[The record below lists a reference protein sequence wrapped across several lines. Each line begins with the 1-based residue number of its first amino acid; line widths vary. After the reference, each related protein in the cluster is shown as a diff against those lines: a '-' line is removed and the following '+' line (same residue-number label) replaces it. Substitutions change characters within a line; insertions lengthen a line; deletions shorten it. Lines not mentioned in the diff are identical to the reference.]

1 MFPLLGLF
9 LIMAW
14 VAWRCADEKNKP
26 ALSSGLSSRNKLED
40 RGRGL
45 EDRGYGLED
54 RGHGLEDGP
63 RPGPGMGVLIIGET
77 EEAEDSLVSSL
88 QPGHNSIILSLG
100 DPILQV
106 FNRGISTI

>member
-40 RGRGL
+40 RG
-45 EDRGYGLED
+45 YGLED

-63 RPGPGMGVLIIGET
+63 RPGPGVGVLIIGET

>member
-26 ALSSGLSSRNKLED
+26 APSSGLSSRNKLED

-54 RGHGLEDGP
+54 GP
-63 RPGPGMGVLIIGET
+63 RPRPGVGVLIIGET

-88 QPGHNSIILSLG
+88 QSGHNIIILTLG

>member
-40 RGRGL
+40 RG
-45 EDRGYGLED
+45 
-54 RGHGLEDGP
+54 HGLEDGP
-63 RPGPGMGVLIIGET
+63 RPGPGVGVLIIGET